1 MLRLINVPNTNKQPS
16 LTNSTNSTLFRF
28 EQRKKII
35 GARMKNS
42 DSDNSGELTVL
53 AQCNMAEWFSYS
65 FDKDGK
71 EQNRMCKINV
81 ITKK

>member
-1 MLRLINVPNTNKQPS
+1 
-16 LTNSTNSTLFRF
+16 
-28 EQRKKII
+28 
-35 GARMKNS
+35 MKNS

-71 EQNRMCKINV
+71 EQNRMCKVNV